1 MLSLNGGVPMG
12 VPLHDMAELACPH
25 SLSER
30 LLDPGPKRQYTSGWA
45 LFLAGSI
52 SHAQTGFYSR
62 ALMETNYC
70 DSLSKIAWTAG

>member
-1 MLSLNGGVPMG
+1 MPLNGGIPTG
-12 VPLHDMAELACPH
+12 VPFYDMAELACRH
-25 SLSER
+25 GLSER
-30 LLDPGPKRQYTSGWA
+30 LLNPGPKRQYTSGWA

-70 DSLSKIAWTAG
+70 GSLSKISWTAG